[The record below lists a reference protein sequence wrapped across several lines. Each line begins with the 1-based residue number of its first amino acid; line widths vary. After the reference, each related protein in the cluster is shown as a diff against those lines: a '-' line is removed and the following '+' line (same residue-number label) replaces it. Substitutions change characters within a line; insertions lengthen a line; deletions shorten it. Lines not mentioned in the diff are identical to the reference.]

1 MLTNLLL
8 TLIWVTQ
15 LVGLYVLI
23 RVLHRSNVRAMGS
36 LEREVRDLRLVS
48 RTRISTASV
57 RTGSHES
64 DEERELVRL
73 GRAST
78 GKRMVFGG
86 EEDSDLHQR
95 LTRGSARGQG

>member
-48 RTRISTASV
+48 RTRIST
-57 RTGSHES
+57 GSHES